1 MLNGQN
7 EEPFSP
13 NSVLGSVEIP
23 NLQAGRVTKVNVY
36 VITDE
41 NKGQC
46 NKQSIKDL
54 CSSLNERQIRC
65 FCCEVT
71 KSQLKKCIAE
81 NPPCGACWAGLRDS
95 KSNDT
100 IRQDTT

>member
-1 MLNGQN
+1 MCWMERSGVSAMFAQHASGTVTVMLNGQN

-41 NKGQC
+41 NK
-46 NKQSIKDL
+46 
-54 CSSLNERQIRC
+54 
-65 FCCEVT
+65 
-71 KSQLKKCIAE
+71 SQLKKCIAE